1 MSALLPSLVRGVR
14 LDDVPEL
21 VALCRQ
27 LGYRAEERA
36 MHDRVDRLM
45 SRPLVH
51 RVVVVPSPGN
61 DRRLQGAL
69 HATRREVL
77 ESDDFVEISGLIVDE
92 RERRAGVG
100 RALVQA
106 AERWARDLG
115 VGAVRL
121 RSNAIREEAH
131 VFYQRLGFRVLK
143 EQVAFVKEL

>member
-1 MSALLPSLVRGVR
+1 MSAPLPTLVRGVR
-14 LDDVPEL
+14 LDDVPDL
-21 VALCRQ
+21 VTLCRQ
-27 LGYRAEERA
+27 LGYPAEERA

-45 SRPLVH
+45 SRPQVH
-51 RVVVVPSPGN
+51 RVVVVPSPGD
-61 DRRLQGAL
+61 DRHLLGVM

-77 ESDDFVEISGLIVDE
+77 ESDDFVEISGLVVDE

-121 RSNAIREEAH
+121 RSNAVREDAH
-131 VFYQRLGFRVLK
+131 VFYERLGFRVLK
-143 EQVAFVKEL
+143 QQVAFVKEL